1 MAESILPSRS
11 RRMRGLL
18 FPYRFSSVVNSFFC
32 MCMGKGKEGGN
43 RAKGET
49 EKGWRAK
56 VKTLVGIES
65 LHTERIG
72 ERNGRTECRTL
83 IGAWFWDGIF
93 CVNIFTAVPSLISF
107 KELKA
112 SFKIVCRDPK
122 CHPVSSPGCIPL
134 PSVLL
139 SIGFGLVLEG
149 NATLDLSA
157 ACWPTCQRAGHLFQ
171 QVACSVPGV
180 CSVYPHSK

>member
-32 MCMGKGKEGGN
+32 MCMGKGKQGGN

-65 LHTERIG
+65 LHMERIG
-72 ERNGRTECRTL
+72 ERNGRTACRIL
-83 IGAWFWDGIF
+83 IATWFCGGHRNILYERF
-93 CVNIFTAVPSLISF
+93 QCCCVFNIFRGA
-107 KELKA
+107 
-112 SFKIVCRDPK
+112 
-122 CHPVSSPGCIPL
+122 
-134 PSVLL
+134 
-139 SIGFGLVLEG
+139 EG
-149 NATLDLSA
+149 
-157 ACWPTCQRAGHLFQ
+157 
-171 QVACSVPGV
+171 VI
-180 CSVYPHSK
+180 